1 MGNTSATTCAG
12 KVVGDRIT
20 EFNEFVLYGLKLELI
35 AATGSGSRSF
45 SSGSKV
51 EDLKGLATSKMRY
64 GKF

>member
-35 AATGSGSRSF
+35 AASGSSLF

-51 EDLKGLATSKMRY
+51 EDLKGLATSKTRY